1 MANLNLG
8 DMAGAVTAF
17 EAYLKAA
24 PTGEHVDQVKGV
36 LASIKK

>member
-8 DMAGAVTAF
+8 DMPGAVAAF

-24 PTGEHVDQVKGV
+24 PTGPHADEVKGV
-36 LASIKK
+36 LAAMKK